1 MTKLFNFA
9 TLLFAA
15 IQIPGLD
22 DPQTDQGVKDL
33 ITNLLTIGQY
43 VGYILFGVCVIVS
56 LVIIGIAGAKTIA
69 GAGGKKE
76 GVWQE
81 LSTTLKVVIITLIVV
96 GAASVIVGIVCSIL
110 SGIGWVP
117 APPKGV

>member
-1 MTKLFNFA
+1 MAKLFNFV
-9 TLLFAA
+9 TLFAA
-15 IQIPGLD
+15 ITIPGLD
-22 DPQTDQGVKDL
+22 DPQTDQGVKDM

-43 VGYILFGVCVIVS
+43 VGYILFAVCIIVS
-56 LVIIGIAGAKTIA
+56 LVIIAIAAAKTIA

-81 LSTTLKVVIITLIVV
+81 LSKTLQVVIISLIVV
-96 GAASVIVGIVCSIL
+96 GAASVIIGIVCSIL